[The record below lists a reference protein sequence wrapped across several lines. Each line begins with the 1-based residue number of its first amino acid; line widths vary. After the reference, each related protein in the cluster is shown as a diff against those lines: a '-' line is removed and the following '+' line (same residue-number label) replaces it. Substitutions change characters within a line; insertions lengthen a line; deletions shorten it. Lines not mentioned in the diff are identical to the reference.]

1 MCCWSLKKSFPPVI
15 TVLLRGRNLLWL
27 LRREGSEIA
36 NRNEDP
42 LEDLLGSLRTMLD
55 GDKKESANN
64 SLVLK
69 QLTLQVDI

>member
-1 MCCWSLKKSFPPVI
+1 M
-15 TVLLRGRNLLWL
+15 LWL